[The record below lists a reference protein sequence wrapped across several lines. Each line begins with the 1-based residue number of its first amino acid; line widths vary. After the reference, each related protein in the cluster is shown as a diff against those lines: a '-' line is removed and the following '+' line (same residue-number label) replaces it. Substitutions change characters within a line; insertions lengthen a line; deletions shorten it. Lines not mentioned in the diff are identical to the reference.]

1 MVLRCAAD
9 AQIRLPME
17 TPEWVYNSMATK
29 KEQKGT
35 VVWSSQ
41 LGTMLAV
48 AGSAVG
54 FGNFLRFP
62 GLAAQYGGGA
72 FMIAYFCAFLLL
84 GVPLCWV
91 EWAIGRRG
99 GVLGGHSCASAFML
113 ISHSAVW
120 KYLGIAGVLAPLG
133 IGMYYMYLEGWV
145 LGYCYNTAVG
155 ALNLERS
162 DEFAA
167 FFAQFTGASGD
178 GAAYSGGSSL
188 PYFFFGA
195 VIVNLY
201 VLYRGVTKGI
211 EWFCKWSMPVLLI
224 TAFIILARVLT
235 LGTPDP
241 NFPNRSVDQGLGY
254 MWNPSKTI
262 LVVEGKTVDMV
273 PAGATEAERA
283 ELIERVQAD
292 RPGVEVRE
300 EHISLVQGLMNPEL
314 WIAAA
319 GQIFFSLSI
328 GFGTV
333 LTYASYV
340 AKKQDIAL
348 TSLTA
353 NAANEAVEVGVAGMM
368 IVPAAVS
375 LLGVAAAAGASTF
388 GLGFTVL
395 PEVFAAMPG
404 GQIFGVLFFGL
415 LFLAAIASSISILQ
429 PTMAFL
435 EEFWP
440 LRRTQSVVIVGA
452 LMVVGAFTVSWFTG
466 GDMMALSTLDF
477 WMGTMCLYLIS
488 ALYLI
493 LFRGVWGT
501 RNGLRELGRG
511 ARIPLPFGLGFV
523 INWVTPAILLI
534 IFGSWL
540 YKNMFVTTSE
550 HLLNLRDGEPG
561 AVIPMAWM
569 LIIYIFMALVVH
581 TSRKFHKKH
590 PRKGNDHT

>member
-1 MVLRCAAD
+1 
-9 AQIRLPME
+9 ME
-17 TPEWVYNSMATK
+17 KRDKQAP
-29 KEQKGT
+29 GT
-35 VVWSSQ
+35 VNWGSQ

-113 ISHSAVW
+113 ITHSPVW

-133 IGMYYMYLEGWV
+133 IGMYYMYLEGWT
-145 LGYCYNTAVG
+145 LGYCISTATG
-155 ALNLERS
+155 ALSLENS
-162 DEFAA
+162 AQFTD
-167 FFAQFTGASGD
+167 FFVQFTGASAD
-178 GAAYSGGSSL
+178 GAAYSGGSTL
-188 PYFFFGA
+188 PIFFFIA
-195 VIVNLY
+195 VAANLY

-211 EWFCKWSMPVLLI
+211 EWFCKWSMPVLLG
-224 TAFIILARVLT
+224 TAFIVLIRVLT
-235 LGTPDP
+235 LGTPDAAY
-241 NFPNRSVDQGLGY
+241 PNRNVDQGLGY

-273 PAGATEAERA
+273 PAEATPEERA
-283 ELIERVQAD
+283 ELTTRVQAAH
-292 RPGVEVRE
+292 PGKEVRE
-300 EHISLVQGLMNPEL
+300 EHISLLRGLMNPEL

-333 LTYASYV
+333 LSYASYV
-340 AKKQDIAL
+340 ARRQDIAL
-348 TSLTA
+348 VSLTA

-404 GQIFGVLFFGL
+404 GQIFGTLFFGL
-415 LFLAAIASSISILQ
+415 LFLAAVASSISILH
-429 PTMAFL
+429 PSTAFL
-435 EEFWP
+435 EEFWG
-440 LRRTQSVVIVGA
+440 LSRTQSVAIMGA
-452 LMVVGAFTVSWFTG
+452 LMMLGAFAVSWFTG
-466 GDMMALSTLDF
+466 NDMMALSTLDF
-477 WMGTMCLYLIS
+477 WVGTMFLYLIS
-488 ALYLI
+488 TLYLAM
-493 LFRGVWGT
+493 FNGVWGT
-501 RNGLRELGRG
+501 KNGLRELGRG
-511 ARIPLPFGLGFV
+511 ARIPLPPGLGFV
-523 INWVTPAILLI
+523 IRWVTPAILLV
-534 IFGSWL
+534 IFASWL
-540 YKNMFVTTSE
+540 YQNMFVSTSP
-550 HLLNLRDGEPG
+550 HILNLLHGEPG
-561 AVIPMAWM
+561 AVLPMAW
-569 LIIYIFMALVVH
+569 IAAIYIFMAFVAH
-581 TSRKFHKKH
+581 TSRRFHRRPAKPKKQASS
-590 PRKGNDHT
+590 

>member
-1 MVLRCAAD
+1 MAAD
-9 AQIRLPME
+9 
-17 TPEWVYNSMATK
+17 K
-29 KEQKGT
+29 KQAGS

-133 IGMYYMYLEGWV
+133 IGMYYMYLEGWT
-145 LGYCYNTAVG
+145 LGYCISTATG
-155 ALNLERS
+155 ALNLGS
-162 DEFAA
+162 SAEFGE
-167 FFAQFTGASGD
+167 FFARFTGAGGD
-178 GAAYSGGSSL
+178 GAVYNGQSSL
-188 PYFFFGA
+188 PVFFFIA
-195 VIVNLY
+195 VAVNLY
-201 VLYRGVTKGI
+201 VLYRGVAKGI

-224 TAFIILARVLT
+224 TALVVLVRVLT

-241 NFPNRSVDQGLGY
+241 AYPNRSVDQGLGY

-262 LVVEGKTVDMV
+262 LVVPGETPGADKTVDMI
-273 PAGATEAERA
+273 PAGASEQQRA
-283 ELIERVQAD
+283 EVIARATAAH
-292 RPGVEVRE
+292 PGCELRE
-300 EHISLVQGLMNPEL
+300 QHISLIQGLMNPEL
-314 WIAAA
+314 WITAA

-340 AKKQDIAL
+340 GKRRDIAL
-348 TSLTA
+348 TALTA

-404 GQIFGVLFFGL
+404 GQIFGTLFFGL
-415 LFLAAIASSISILQ
+415 LFLAAVASSISILQ

-440 LRRTQSVVIVGA
+440 LKRTQSVVIVGL
-452 LMVVGAFTVSWFTG
+452 LMIVGAFTVSWFTG

-488 ALYLI
+488 TLYLV

-501 RNGLRELGRG
+501 KNGLRELGRG
-511 ARIPLPFGLGFV
+511 ALITLPRGIGFV
-523 INWVTPAILLI
+523 INWVTPAILFT

-550 HLLNLRDGEPG
+550 HILHLREGEPG
-561 AVIPMAWM
+561 AVLPMAWI
-569 LIIYIFMALVVH
+569 LTIYLFMAFVVH
-581 TSRKFHKKH
+581 TSRKFHKRPTGKETQ
-590 PRKGNDHT
+590 P

>member
-1 MVLRCAAD
+1 MAA
-9 AQIRLPME
+9 E
-17 TPEWVYNSMATK
+17 K
-29 KEQKGT
+29 KQSGT
-35 VVWSSQ
+35 VVWGSQ

-113 ISHSAVW
+113 ISRSSVW

-133 IGMYYMYLEGWV
+133 IGMYYMYLEGWT
-145 LGYCYNTAVG
+145 LGYCISTATG
-155 ALNLERS
+155 ALNLS
-162 DEFAA
+162 SSAEFGD
-167 FFAQFTGASGD
+167 FFARFTGAASD
-178 GAAYSGGSSL
+178 GAVYGGQSTL
-188 PYFFFGA
+188 PYFFFIA
-195 VIVNLY
+195 VAVNLF

-224 TAFIILARVLT
+224 TALVVLVRVLT
-235 LGTPDP
+235 LGTPNPD
-241 NFPNRSVDQGLGY
+241 FPNRNVDQGLGY

-262 LVVEGKTVDMV
+262 LVVPGEAPNAFKTVDMV
-273 PAGATEAERA
+273 PAGATEEQKAA
-283 ELIERVQAD
+283 LLERVQAAYPD
-292 RPGVEVRE
+292 KVVAEQ
-300 EHISLVQGLMNPEL
+300 HISLLQGLMNPEL

-340 AKKQDIAL
+340 GKRQDIAL
-348 TSLTA
+348 TAVTA

-375 LLGVAAAAGASTF
+375 LLGVVAAAGASTF

-404 GQIFGVLFFGL
+404 GQIFGTLFFGL
-415 LFLAAIASSISILQ
+415 LFLAAVASSISILQ

-435 EEFWP
+435 EEFWR
-440 LRRTQSVVIVGA
+440 LSRTQSVVIVGL

-466 GDMMALSTLDF
+466 NDMMALSTLDF

-488 ALYLI
+488 TLYLV
-493 LFRGVWGT
+493 LFRAVWGT
-501 RNGLRELGRG
+501 KNGLRELGRG
-511 ARIPLPFGLGFV
+511 ARIPLPPGLGFV
-523 INWVTPAILLI
+523 INWVTPAILFA

-550 HLLNLRDGEPG
+550 HILHLRDGEPG
-561 AVIPMAWM
+561 AVLPMAWM
-569 LIIYIFMALVVH
+569 LAIYVFMAFVVH
-581 TSRKFHKKH
+581 TSRKFHKSPAHKE
-590 PRKGNDHT
+590 KS

>member
-1 MVLRCAAD
+1 MAAD
-9 AQIRLPME
+9 
-17 TPEWVYNSMATK
+17 K
-29 KEQKGT
+29 KQAGS

-91 EWAIGRRG
+91 EWSIGRRG

-133 IGMYYMYLEGWV
+133 IGMYYMYLEGWT
-145 LGYCYNTAVG
+145 LGYCISTATG
-155 ALNLERS
+155 ALNLS
-162 DEFAA
+162 SSAEFGE
-167 FFAQFTGASGD
+167 FFTRFTGASGD
-178 GAAYSGGSSL
+178 GAVYGGESSL
-188 PYFFFGA
+188 PVFFFIA
-195 VIVNLY
+195 VGVNLY

-211 EWFCKWSMPVLLI
+211 EWFCKWSMPVLLV
-224 TAFIILARVLT
+224 TALVVLVRVLT

-241 NFPNRSVDQGLGY
+241 AYPNRNVDQGLGY

-262 LVVEGKTVDMV
+262 LVAPGETPEADKTVDMI
-273 PAGATEAERA
+273 PAGASAEERA
-283 ELIERVQAD
+283 EVIARTRAAY
-292 RPGVEVRE
+292 PGVEVRE
-300 EHISLVQGLMNPEL
+300 QHISLLQGLMNPEL
-314 WIAAA
+314 WITAA

-340 AKKQDIAL
+340 GKRQDIAL
-348 TSLTA
+348 TALTA

-404 GQIFGVLFFGL
+404 GQIFGTLFFGL
-415 LFLAAIASSISILQ
+415 LFLAAVASSISILQ

-440 LRRTQSVVIVGA
+440 LKRTQSVVIVGL
-452 LMVVGAFTVSWFTG
+452 LMIVGAFTVSWFTG

-488 ALYLI
+488 TLYLV
-493 LFRGVWGT
+493 LFRAVWGT

-511 ARIPLPFGLGFV
+511 ARISLPRGLGFV
-523 INWVTPAILLI
+523 INWVTPAILFI

-550 HLLNLRDGEPG
+550 HILHLREGEPG
-561 AVIPMAWM
+561 AVLPMAWM
-569 LIIYIFMALVVH
+569 VAIYIFMAFVVH
-581 TSRKFHKKH
+581 TSRKFHKR
-590 PRKGNDHT
+590 PARKEAP

>member
-1 MVLRCAAD
+1 MAA
-9 AQIRLPME
+9 E
-17 TPEWVYNSMATK
+17 K
-29 KEQKGT
+29 KNAGS

-133 IGMYYMYLEGWV
+133 IGMYYMYLEGWT
-145 LGYCYNTAVG
+145 LGYCVSTAMG
-155 ALNLERS
+155 ALNLES
-162 DEFAA
+162 SAEFSE
-167 FFAQFTGASGD
+167 FFGRFTGAGGD
-178 GAAYSGGSSL
+178 GAVYSGQSSL
-188 PYFFFGA
+188 PVFFFIA
-195 VIVNLY
+195 VAVNLF

-224 TAFIILARVLT
+224 TALVVLVRVLT

-241 NFPNRSVDQGLGY
+241 AFPNRNVDQGLGY

-262 LVVEGKTVDMV
+262 LEIPGETPDKDRTIDMI
-273 PAGATEAERA
+273 PAGASAEQRA
-283 ELIERVQAD
+283 EVISRA
-292 RPGVEVRE
+292 RAAHPGSEVRE
-300 EHISLVQGLMNPEL
+300 KHISLLQGLMNPEL
-314 WIAAA
+314 WITAA

-340 AKKQDIAL
+340 GKRRDIAL
-348 TSLTA
+348 TALTA

-404 GQIFGVLFFGL
+404 GQIFGSLFFGL

-440 LRRTQSVVIVGA
+440 LKRTQSVVIVGL
-452 LMVVGAFTVSWFTG
+452 LMIVGAFTVSWFTG

-488 ALYLI
+488 SLYLI

-501 RNGLRELGRG
+501 KNGLRELGRG
-511 ARIPLPFGLGFV
+511 ALITIPRGIGFV
-523 INWVTPAILLI
+523 INWVTPAILFI

-550 HLLNLRDGEPG
+550 HILHLRDGEPG
-561 AVIPMAWM
+561 AVLPMVWM
-569 LIIYIFMALVVH
+569 LAIYVFMAFVVH
-581 TSRKFHKKH
+581 TSSKFHKRRSGKEAQ
-590 PRKGNDHT
+590 P